1 MFFIFL
7 SYLLEETCNKFHEEM
22 NINERIQGRK
32 RERERN
38 KKESGRVV
46 KIEFLCKRK
55 VTYNTWHFAPSF
67 HIIHPEKLATSP
79 LKRIIHKNSTVWEVE
94 KQGGWV
100 GLDKTIHTHTH
111 THTYTPLSQDQISSQ
126 TKGQPQLDI
135 SPFHFTSIL
144 EKTRQQIFLCKK
156 NLLKRFKLY
165 THEISAPDT
174 SPLYY

>member
-22 NINERIQGRK
+22 NINERIQG

-111 THTYTPLSQDQISSQ
+111 THLHPKIKFLHRRKVSRNSTFLPSISHPFSR
-126 TKGQPQLDI
+126 KLDNKY
-135 SPFHFTSIL
+135 FFVK
-144 EKTRQQIFLCKK
+144 KTAC
-156 NLLKRFKLY
+156 
-165 THEISAPDT
+165 
-174 SPLYY
+174 

>member
-22 NINERIQGRK
+22 NINERIQG

-79 LKRIIHKNSTVWEVE
+79 LKRIIHKNSTVREVE

-111 THTYTPLSQDQISSQ
+111 THTFIPRSNFFTDERSAATRHFSL
-126 TKGQPQLDI
+126 
-135 SPFHFTSIL
+135 PFHIHSRENSATNISL
-144 EKTRQQIFLCKK
+144 WKK
-156 NLLKRFKLY
+156 LLVKKV
-165 THEISAPDT
+165 
-174 SPLYY
+174 